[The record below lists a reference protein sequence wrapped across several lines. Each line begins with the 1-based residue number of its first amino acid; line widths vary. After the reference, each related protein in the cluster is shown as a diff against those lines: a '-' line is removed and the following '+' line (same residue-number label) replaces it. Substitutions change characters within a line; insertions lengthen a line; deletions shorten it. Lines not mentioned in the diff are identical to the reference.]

1 MERSGGSPEE
11 TKMTLPH
18 FRGWSLTLLSDRVTR
33 TTGVVASYRYIV
45 TSPNARPVKVHVYR
59 NGTFGLLRA
68 LSTTK
73 WSEPVTY
80 RNLSIAIT
88 AGEAVAA
95 GGWHE

>member
-1 MERSGGSPEE
+1 MIH
-11 TKMTLPH
+11 PH
-18 FRGWSLTLLSDRVTR
+18 YSGWSLAILSDRVTR

-45 TSPNARPVKVHVYR
+45 TSPDVRPVKVHVYR

-68 LSTTK
+68 LSATR

-80 RNLSIAIT
+80 HNLSIAIT

>member
-1 MERSGGSPEE
+1 MQHPDF
-11 TKMTLPH
+11 PA
-18 FRGWSLTLLSDRVTR
+18 FDGWSLAVLSDRVTR

-45 TSPNARPVKVHVYR
+45 TSPDVRPVKVHAYR
-59 NGTFGLLRA
+59 NGTFGVLRA
-68 LSTTK
+68 LSSTQ

-80 RNLSIAIT
+80 HNLSIAIT

>member
-1 MERSGGSPEE
+1 
-11 TKMTLPH
+11 MTHPH
-18 FRGWSLTLLSDRVTR
+18 NSGWSLAILSDRVTR

-45 TSPNARPVKVHVYR
+45 TSPDVRPVKVHVYR

-68 LSTTK
+68 LSSTK
-73 WSEPVTY
+73 WSEPVTD

-88 AGEAVAA
+88 AGESIAA